1 MKYVIISL
9 ISISMTGTD
18 KKYKEQYH
26 SMTSHTVQAIQYNT
40 KMQKIYKSIKVKGK
54 K

>member
-1 MKYVIISL
+1 
-9 ISISMTGTD
+9 MTGTD
-18 KKYKEQYH
+18 KKHSITVRHHTQYK
-26 SMTSHTVQAIQYNT
+26 QYNT